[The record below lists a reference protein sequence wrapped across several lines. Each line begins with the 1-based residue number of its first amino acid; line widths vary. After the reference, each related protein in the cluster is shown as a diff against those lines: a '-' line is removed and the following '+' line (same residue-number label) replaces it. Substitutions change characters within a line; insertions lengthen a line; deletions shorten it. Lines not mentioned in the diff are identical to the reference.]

1 MRGAASRAAA
11 VGRNALLEAGV
22 VELAEVREHVAEGG
36 GLRPV
41 RLDAVLVA
49 QHGHVS
55 FALPVFDIPAQA
67 ASVTAPTVAAK

>member
-1 MRGAASRAAA
+1 MSPKA
-11 VGRNALLEAGV
+11 
-22 VELAEVREHVAEGG
+22 G

-55 FALPVFDIPAQA
+55 FALAVFDVPAQA